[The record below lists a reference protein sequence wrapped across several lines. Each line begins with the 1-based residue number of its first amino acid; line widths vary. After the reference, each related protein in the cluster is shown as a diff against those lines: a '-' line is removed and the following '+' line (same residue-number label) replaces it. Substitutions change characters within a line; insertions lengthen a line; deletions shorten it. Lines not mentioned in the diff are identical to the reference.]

1 MQNTCKAD
9 IIYNAGKGILS
20 SILSALFAT
29 ILNFGSEKVNYS
41 GLSTFFISSTNI
53 CIVDAGY
60 ISDGFLFVFLTHFI
74 KIKS

>member
-29 ILNFGSEKVNYS
+29 ILNFSSEKVNYS
-41 GLSTFFISSTNI
+41 GLSTLFFISSTNI
-53 CIVDAGY
+53 CTVDAGY
-60 ISDGFLFVFLTHFI
+60 ISDGFLFVFLTHI
-74 KIKS
+74 L

>member
-41 GLSTFFISSTNI
+41 GLSTLFFISSTSI
-53 CIVDAGY
+53 CTVDAGY
-60 ISDGFLFVFLTHFI
+60 ISDGFLFVFLTHI
-74 KIKS
+74 L